1 MQVDMQVALI
11 ALGLFVITFLLGSI
25 PWGVIISR
33 VFFHDDI
40 RAHGSGN
47 IGTTNAMRTFGRA
60 GGISVF
66 VLDFGKGLLSG
77 ALALGAY
84 ALMGCIGA
92 DEGALFATGARVCA
106 LLASR
111 DTLLAIAFLGC
122 VYGHIF
128 SPWLGFRGGKG
139 IAVAIGALFIVF
151 GVVGAVIELAVFIV
165 VVAAT
170 RYVSAGSIASAIAC
184 PFLALWI
191 FWGAWIA
198 WTLCAI
204 AALTV
209 VWAHRENIARLRG
222 GCERKIG
229 GAR

>member
-11 ALGLFVITFLLGSI
+11 ALGLFVVTFLLGSI

-84 ALMGCIGA
+84 VLMGRVGA
-92 DEGALFATGARVCA
+92 DTCALLAAGAHACA

-165 VVAAT
+165 VVATT

-191 FWGAWIA
+191 FWGAWPA
-198 WTLCAI
+198 WMLCTI

-229 GAR
+229 DAR